1 MATWQNNLFSNL
13 LVVGILTS
21 LATIIYC
28 KIKNQ
33 SLLDVIR
40 EIRIGFGETYE

>member
-1 MATWQNNLFSNL
+1 MTWQENLFSNL
-13 LVVGILTS
+13 LVVGVLTS
-21 LATIIYC
+21 LAVIIYC

-40 EIRIGFGETYE
+40 EIRIGFGEPLE